1 MAEDRTYSLL
11 VRVAIILGVVVFG
24 FLVYEQFFTRDPG
37 ESAYLEGNTYFDDR
51 NYAKAL
57 EQYDAAIRK
66 TPGLIAAYSARG
78 NTLRMMGRLDE
89 AILAYEEAIAR
100 APDFGG
106 YYAQRGLIY
115 DLQGKYEKAIKDY
128 ETSLK
133 KDPEVADG
141 VHWLTR
147 LLYNIQ
153 DTPPTIDKR
162 LIYLKEQMKLPPGK
176 RVLSKPEIDG
186 KARPYEQ

>member
-1 MAEDRTYSLL
+1 MAQDRTYTLL
-11 VRVAIILGVVVFG
+11 IRVAIVLGVVVFG

-51 NYAKAL
+51 NYARAL
-57 EQYDAAIRK
+57 EKYEFAISAN
-66 TPGLIAAYSARG
+66 PGLIAAYSARG
-78 NTLRMMGRLDE
+78 NTLRMLGRLDE
-89 AILAYEEAIAR
+89 AIVAYEEAIAR

-106 YYAQRGLIY
+106 YYALRGMAY
-115 DLQGKYEKAIKDY
+115 DLQGKYDKAITDY

-162 LIYLKEQMKLPPGK
+162 LNYLREQMKLPAEK
-176 RVLSKPEIDG
+176 RVLRKPELDG
-186 KARPYEQ
+186 KQKPYEQ

>member
-1 MAEDRTYSLL
+1 MAQDRTYTLL
-11 VRVAIILGVVVFG
+11 IRVAIILGVVVFAV
-24 FLVYEQFFTRDPG
+24 LLYEQFFTRDPG
-37 ESAYLEGNTYFDDR
+37 ASAYLEGNTYFDDR

-57 EQYDAAIRK
+57 SQYETAIK
-66 TPGLIAAYSARG
+66 ENPGLIAAHSARG
-78 NTLRMMGRLDE
+78 NTLRMLGRLDE
-89 AILAYEEAIAR
+89 AIVAYEEAIAR

-106 YYAQRGLIY
+106 YYAQRGLIF
-115 DLQGKYEKAIKDY
+115 DLQGKHDKAIKDY
-128 ETSLK
+128 EISLK